1 MSMRIRLVY
10 AKTALL
16 RYTGALDMQTS
27 WERTLRR
34 ARLPIAYS
42 QGFHP
47 QPRINQASALPL
59 GFTSR
64 AEMID
69 LWLDIELP
77 LDQVRSALIP
87 CLPPG
92 VELVDILPVVQG
104 APSVQT
110 VTQSAEYLVSLL
122 EPLPPA
128 GEIQTQVTRLLQ
140 ADRLPRR
147 RREKTYDL
155 RPLIEALQ
163 IMSSEDDRS
172 VTLWMRLSARE
183 AFTGRPDEV
192 LDEMG
197 ILPANTRIERTR
209 LTLSA

>member
-1 MSMRIRLVY
+1 MRIRLVY
-10 AKTALL
+10 AKTASL

-69 LWLDIELP
+69 FWLDIELT

-92 VELVDILPVVQG
+92 VELVDILPIVQG

-110 VTQSAEYLVSLL
+110 VTQSAEYRVTLL
-122 EPLPPA
+122 DPPPT
-128 GEIQTQVTRLLQ
+128 GDIQAQVTRLMQ
-140 ADRLPRR
+140 ADQLPRR

-163 IMSSEDDRS
+163 ITAREEDS
-172 VTLWMRLSARE
+172 PVTLWMRLSARE

-197 ILPANTRIERTR
+197 IPPANARIERTR
-209 LTLSA
+209 LILSA